1 MKQLLLALLKIWGVS
16 CILLAG
22 ALASAQTVSYTPLA
36 PLPGINDSGGPI
48 TLTTYLSGLFYL
60 GLGVATILAV
70 VMIVFAGVQM
80 IASAGNESWR
90 SEAKE
95 RIKNAL
101 FGLLLALFAWLIIFT
116 VNPQILGVLSSGF
129 TLQSSPFEPRIPGT
143 GGWTPA
149 GGFTPPLGTTLPGS
163 TGSGGSGFLPGT
175 SEPDP
180 YDIDQI
186 MQDIES
192 GKLVRDQ
199 IEIDPSSDGSLIR
212 TCAQKEQSD
221 GECAAA
227 DVNGDGAVT
236 ILDYSFLID
245 TTTRFDLN
253 LDGVIDPYPYRPIE
267 NMCYFHDGRYNL
279 LGVNSAGE
287 PTSIIGID
295 PTPTSH
301 RSLFSFQDPSYD
313 PFVVTI
319 NNTQYEIPDGDYA
332 YNYTPKDL
340 WWDFFRASTTPTLIT
355 PPLTAAEIYAG
366 VGSGLPDAPPPF
378 PGGSG
383 LPPPPPPLPGLDDSL
398 PPPPPAFPP
407 SGASGSTTGGGT
419 TTGGTTA
426 PPSGSGSVPV
436 VSPGGIDVLPLVS
449 EAYSQQ
455 QCFAKAYD
463 RRVGFTTGQVELMI
477 RALKASTGGTPATDN
492 YYIDVNKMSHNIGK
506 CLVNAPTFEFIGG
519 DLSDQNGAG
528 FGGAANSRP
537 QWFHPVYSYYLFSN
551 SFFPNPDNL
560 PFSQYFSLFSFFGS
574 SLNSLATCPVSPFLP
589 DDSIGFRA
597 RSFSDPTYDPITYEE
612 FVVDQKYMGWG
623 KIEND
628 AVSPLQIFGAAMYS
642 TLLQADLN
650 HDGRINLA
658 SIGEATGD
666 ATPEEI
672 SACLSQDPE
681 NLSLECQS
689 LDISYEDFSGSNDD
703 MAILNSCIAQDTNT
717 GPVGDCVQADFNQD
731 GHVTTSDLNGLS
743 ALLGMLGL
751 TEDLLTQGRQR
762 APNGLVSVQDLDI
775 LLWTPDTTYSDADI
789 LNFCLGKVKWGG
801 CETSDLDGDGRIDA
815 NAPPQATRTDA
826 QINFNWGSG
835 SPMSGIGSDWFIAR
849 WTADVDLPAGDYRF
863 TVTVDDGVRVYV
875 DNILIID
882 KWKNQNS
889 PTYTADMTLAA
900 DTHNIRVE
908 YYEARNAARIQF
920 SFGLVG
926 GSPVSVPGGYAAE
939 FWNMASNAKGA
950 SPAIPTGDQLL
961 MNDIKKYDIN
971 NDGIISFEGNL
982 VHLTALSTTIE
993 VGGRVRL
1000 DWDTSRVTDCVASS
1014 EPAGLWSGPKAL
1026 NDSEISAILDQDT
1039 DFTLT
1044 CTNERTGLPM
1054 SDTVEI
1060 KAVDTT
1066 PIEFNPDNI
1075 TISVS
1080 PSSVSAGDSAR
1091 ISWNAIGAT
1100 SCTASGGWN
1109 PVINT
1114 FGTYPADNVQ
1124 TTQTFIITCERDGIS
1139 GTASTTLEVVP
1150 RVPITLLAAP
1160 ADVAMN
1166 GSTKISWVASNVRQ
1180 GRDGV
1185 CSASGDW
1192 SGSYRASGEVTINN
1206 LTATSTFFMT
1216 CGGET
1221 ASVVVTVRPPLS
1233 SEGFIPSA
1241 ITLSASPPQI
1251 NPGSVVFLTWSA
1263 PGATSCIGSHPV
1275 GSPTVPGWTGLKESG
1290 GFEQYTL
1297 PASIVSDTIEFALSC
1312 TDGTNNGSKTASIV
1326 VN

>member
-1 MKQLLLALLKIWGVS
+1 MKRALLALLKTLFIS
-16 CILLAG
+16 CVLLFG
-22 ALASAQTVSYTPLA
+22 GTLAFAQTISYTPLA

-60 GLGVATILAV
+60 GLGIATILAV

-80 IASAGNESWR
+80 IASAGNEAWR
-90 SEAKE
+90 SAAKE

-116 VNPQILGVLSSGF
+116 VNPQILGVLSTGF

-149 GGFTPPLGTTLPGS
+149 GGFTPPLGTTLPGG
-163 TGSGGSGFLPGT
+163 TGSGGSGFPVGT
-175 SEPDP
+175 SEPNP
-180 YDIDQI
+180 FDIDQI
-186 MQDIES
+186 MRDIES

-212 TCAQKEQSD
+212 TCAQKEQND

-253 LDGVIDPYPYRPIE
+253 MDGVIDPYPYRPIE
-267 NMCYFHDGRYNL
+267 SMCYIHDGRYNL
-279 LGVNSAGE
+279 LGINSAGE
-287 PTSIIGID
+287 PTTIIGID
-295 PTPTSH
+295 STPT
-301 RSLFSFQDPSYD
+301 RTTGFVFGFNKYD
-313 PFVVTI
+313 PFVVTVGD
-319 NNTQYEIPDGDYA
+319 TQYEIPSSDYQ
-332 YNYTPKDL
+332 YNYTPRNL
-340 WWDFFRASTTPTLIT
+340 WWDYLRADTEPRLIQ
-355 PPLTAAEIYAG
+355 PPLSADEIFNLT
-366 VGSGLPDAPPPF
+366 GSGLPPGPPAF
-378 PGGSG
+378 PGDN
-383 LPPPPPPLPGLDDSL
+383 LPPPPPPIPNIGDGAL
-398 PPPPPAFPP
+398 PPPPPDFPP
-407 SGASGSTTGGGT
+407 GGASSSSGTGSTGT
-419 TTGGTTA
+419 TGSV
-426 PPSGSGSVPV
+426 PSGSIPV
-436 VSPGGIDVLPLVS
+436 VSPGGITSLPLVS
-449 EAYSQQ
+449 ETYSQN
-455 QCFAKAYD
+455 QCFASSYGT
-463 RRVGFTTGQVELMI
+463 RVGFTIAEIDMLTKVLQS
-477 RALKASTGGTPATDN
+477 STGGVPATTN
-492 YYIDVNKMSHNIGK
+492 YYLDLNKLSANVGGCFVNG
-506 CLVNAPTFEFIGG
+506 ATFEFLGG
-519 DLSDQNGAG
+519 DFPDSFN
-528 FGGAANSRP
+528 FGSGTLPR
-537 QWFHPVYSYYLFSN
+537 WMHPVYSHYLFN
-551 SFFPNPDNL
+551 NDFWPNPDN
-560 PFSQYFSLFSFFGS
+560 FSFGQFFSLF
-574 SLNSLATCPVSPFLP
+574 NNDRIYALAGCNVQRFLP
-589 DDSIGFRA
+589 SSSNPGP
-597 RSFSDPTYDPITYEE
+597 FSAYDPITYTE
-612 FVVDQKYMGWG
+612 FMDRPQYMT
-623 KIEND
+623 D
-628 AVSPLQIFGAAMYS
+628 TTAPLQIFGAALYA
-642 TLLQADLN
+642 TLVQADLN
-650 HDGRINLA
+650 HDGRVNLA
-658 SIGEATGD
+658 SIGAPTGD

-681 NLSLECQS
+681 NLSAECQS
-689 LDISYEDFSGSNDD
+689 LDITYEDFSGDNDD
-703 MAILNSCIAQDTNT
+703 LAILNRCITQDTAT

-731 GHVTTSDLNGLS
+731 GHVTTADHNGLS
-743 ALLGMLGL
+743 ALLGLVGL
-751 TEDLLTQGRQR
+751 TEDLRTEGLSR
-762 APNGLVSVQDLDI
+762 APNGVVPVQDFDI

-789 LNFCLGKVKWGG
+789 LNFCLGKKKWGG

-826 QINFNWGSG
+826 AINFNWGSG
-835 SPMSGIGSDWFIAR
+835 SPMSGIGNDWFIAR

-875 DNILIID
+875 DDRLIID

-908 YYEARNAARIQF
+908 YYEARNAALIQF
-920 SFGLVG
+920 DFGLVG

-939 FWNMASNAKGA
+939 FWNMASNARGA

-971 NDGIISFEGNL
+971 GDGIISFEGNL

-1026 NDSEISAILDQDT
+1026 NDSEISPILNQKT
-1039 DFTLT
+1039 AFTLT

-1054 SDTVEI
+1054 SNTV
-1060 KAVDTT
+1060 KVDAVDTT

-1124 TTQTFIITCERDGIS
+1124 TTQTFVITCERDGVS

-1150 RVPITLLAAP
+1150 RVPVTLLAAP
-1160 ADVAMN
+1160 SDVAMN
-1166 GSTKISWVASNVRQ
+1166 GSAKISWVASNVRQ

-1185 CSASGDW
+1185 CTASGDW
-1192 SGSYRASGEVTINN
+1192 SGSYRASGEVTVNN

-1221 ASVVVTVRPPLS
+1221 ASVVVTVRPS
-1233 SEGFIPSA
+1233 VSGGGFIPEA
-1241 ITLSASPPQI
+1241 IVLSATPPQI

-1263 PGATSCIGSHPV
+1263 PGATNCIASHPV

-1297 PASIVSDTIEFALSC
+1297 PASIISDTIEFALSC
-1312 TDGTNNGSKTASIV
+1312 TDGTNSGSKTASIV